1 MGSSGDRPRQ
11 VDNSLNSCQMS
22 NIPVPI
28 KGPAYL
34 RAVEAS
40 SKILALVMF
49 LFYFE
54 NRKVSFFPHVI
65 IFCSLTACALEKTCM
80 RTPWESSGLLTKS
93 SKQSKPFFKSLLS
106 ALITITPVLTWLN
119 NLRFNS
125 KMFLLLSALSTLFG
139 SSWITELLI
148 LWRSC
153 TSHLVCVHM
162 WQF

>member
-1 MGSSGDRPRQ
+1 MKRNWAEILQYCEENPVKVLDTWRQQEPQTQHQWLDWTNQQMGSSGDRPRQ

-93 SKQSKPFFKSLLS
+93 SKQSKPF
-106 ALITITPVLTWLN
+106 LN
-119 NLRFNS
+119 PCYQL
-125 KMFLLLSALSTLFG
+125 
-139 SSWITELLI
+139 
-148 LWRSC
+148 
-153 TSHLVCVHM
+153 
-162 WQF
+162 

>member
-1 MGSSGDRPRQ
+1 MKRNWAEILQYCEENPVKVLDTWRQQEPQTQHQWLDWTNQQMGSSGDRPRQ
-11 VDNSLNSCQMS
+11 VDNSLNSWQMS

-93 SKQSKPFFKSLLS
+93 SKQSKPF
-106 ALITITPVLTWLN
+106 LN
-119 NLRFNS
+119 PCYQL
-125 KMFLLLSALSTLFG
+125 
-139 SSWITELLI
+139 
-148 LWRSC
+148 
-153 TSHLVCVHM
+153 
-162 WQF
+162 